1 MLLNIVF
8 GIVLFLII
16 IVYHLKS
23 QIMEIDILKSYIK
36 ELRNGSHKAF
46 NAIYDMYA
54 DKLYGYVFA
63 HTKSREMANDL
74 VQETFLKLWTM
85 RESLSLQG
93 SLQAMLFT
101 MSHNKM
107 IDMFRAQINKVEFED
122 YIEFIEHAEISDNGI
137 EKRIYYDEF
146 IKALKL
152 CKSQL
157 PHRQMEIFEMSR
169 ENGRSIEE
177 IATQLKIS
185 EQTVKNQ
192 LTSAMKT
199 LRMELVKFNLIF
211 LVIFDICFKA

>member
-1 MLLNIVF
+1 
-8 GIVLFLII
+8 
-16 IVYHLKS
+16 
-23 QIMEIDILKSYIK
+23 MEVDILKSYIK
-36 ELRNGSHKAF
+36 ELRKGSHKAF

-54 DKLYGYVFA
+54 DKLYGFVFT
-63 HTKSREMANDL
+63 HTKSREMANDI

-85 RESLSLQG
+85 RETLSVEG

-122 YIEFIEHAEISDNGI
+122 YIEFSENADLGDNAI
-137 EKRIYYDEF
+137 EKKIYFDEF

-169 ENGRSIEE
+169 ENGKSIEE
-177 IATQLKIS
+177 IASELKIS

-192 LTSAMKT
+192 LTSATKT
-199 LRMELVKFNLIF
+199 LRTELAKYNLVF
-211 LVIFDICFKA
+211 LILFEICFKA

>member
-1 MLLNIVF
+1 
-8 GIVLFLII
+8 
-16 IVYHLKS
+16 
-23 QIMEIDILKSYIK
+23 MEIDILKSYIK
-36 ELRNGSHKAF
+36 ELRKGSHKAF

-54 DKLYGYVFA
+54 DKLYGFAFA

-85 RESLSLQG
+85 RESLSVEG

-107 IDMFRAQINKVEFED
+107 IDTFRAQLNKVEFED
-122 YIEFIEHAEISDNGI
+122 YIEFSENADLGDNAI
-137 EKRIYYDEF
+137 EKKIYYDDF
-146 IKALKL
+146 LKALKI

-157 PHRQMEIFEMSR
+157 PNRQMEIFEMSR
-169 ENGRSIEE
+169 EHGKSIEE
-177 IATQLKIS
+177 IALELKIS

-199 LRMELVKFNLIF
+199 LRTELVKYNLMYLLLF
-211 LVIFDICFKA
+211 EICFIA